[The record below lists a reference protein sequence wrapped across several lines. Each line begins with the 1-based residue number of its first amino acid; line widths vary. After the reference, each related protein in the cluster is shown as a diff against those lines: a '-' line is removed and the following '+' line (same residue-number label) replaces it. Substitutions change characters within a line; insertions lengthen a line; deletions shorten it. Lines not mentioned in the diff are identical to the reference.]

1 MIGKKYTRDRILHY
15 LLTKGEPDI
24 VLNIAAGIGVSH
36 SAART
41 ALMRQQGYTFIEVGR
56 VAGNSKKRHVLWAAW
71 EW

>member
-1 MIGKKYTRDRILHY
+1 MTVYTRDRILHY

-24 VLNIAAGIGVSH
+24 VPNIASAIGVSH

-56 VAGNSKKRHVLWAAW
+56 VKGAYNRAPRHVLWAAW

>member
-1 MIGKKYTRDRILHY
+1 MTLYTKDRILHY
-15 LLTKGEPDI
+15 LLAKGEPDI
-24 VLNIAAGIGVSH
+24 VPNIAAGIGVSH

-56 VAGNSKKRHVLWAAW
+56 VAGNIKRAPKHVLWAAW